1 MQKQILSKEEMQ
13 GPILEGF
20 SKMAAIVAQT
30 LGPGGLPILIQRD
43 GQKPNGDPLG
53 PMITKDGVTVAKE
66 CSSPDPAVDVV
77 LQAIKD
83 ICDKT
88 NKMVGDGTTTSIVLG
103 HAILK
108 EALEFINQSHSNPQT
123 IRNEL
128 EASLKD
134 ICARLDQMSIPCTSM
149 DMVEHVAT
157 ISANGDKSIGSLVR
171 KAYESVGAE
180 GVITVDEGSGKEHTI
195 QIVSGYQFQK
205 GAEAQERFFNNE
217 TNTRYESENTHV
229 IIYDGKL
236 QEPKEVSDI
245 LNLIYKNNSGN
256 MPPVLFIANDFD
268 PFVTQ
273 MMLMSRAEAALK
285 VCAVKGPHAT
295 TVRTQFYEDMTTYL
309 GGYKFGNG
317 NRSLA
322 NCEYEDIGIAGK
334 VVIDKYTTTLYDGQG
349 TEEAVFARI
358 DQLKAQKLIAE
369 SPYDASII
377 ADRISYLGEGIAK
390 IGVGGL
396 TDLEIKEAYHRIEDA
411 VNASKVAIED
421 GIVPGG
427 GVTLMN
433 IAFELEGKTSGELI
447 LKKAL
452 QAPMLQ
458 IAKNLGRKPEDALL
472 TYIEHINGYEGLTF
486 DGVSG
491 QIVAAIE
498 AGIVDP
504 TKVTKSALSTAVSIA
519 ALMSTTGGAIIFV
532 KDSK

>member
-1 MQKQILSKEEMQ
+1 MQKQILNKQDMQ

-30 LGPGGLPILIQRD
+30 LGPGGLPILIQRE
-43 GQKPNGDPLG
+43 GQKPNGEPLG

-66 CSSPDPAVDVV
+66 CSDPDPRVDVV

-83 ICDKT
+83 ICEKT
-88 NKMVGDGTTTSIVLG
+88 NKMVGDGTTSSLVLG
-103 HAILK
+103 NAILIEAQELINK
-108 EALEFINQSHSNPQT
+108 EHSNPQT

-134 ICARLDQMSIPCTSM
+134 ICAKLDELSIPCNNM

-180 GVITVDEGSGKEHTI
+180 GVITVDTGSGKEHTI

-217 TNTRYESENTHV
+217 TNTRFEAENTHI
-229 IIYDGKL
+229 IIYDGRL

-245 LNLIYKNNSGN
+245 LNEIYKKNEAN
-256 MPPVLFIANDFD
+256 MPPVMFIANEFD
-268 PFVTQ
+268 PLVIQ
-273 MMLMSRAEAALK
+273 MLLITRAQSALRI
-285 VCAVKGPHAT
+285 CAVKGPHAT
-295 TVRTQFYEDMTTYL
+295 TVRTQFYEDMATYL

-317 NRSLA
+317 NRSLG
-322 NCEYEDIGIAGK
+322 NFEYEDIGIAGK
-334 VVIDKYTTTLYDGQG
+334 VVVDKYTTTLYDGQG
-349 TEEAVFARI
+349 TEEAVLARI
-358 DQLKAQKLIAE
+358 DQLKAQKPMAE
-369 SPYDASII
+369 SAYDESII

-396 TDLEIKEAYHRIEDA
+396 TELEIKEAYHRIEDA

-421 GIVPGG
+421 GIIPGG

-433 IAFELEGKTSGELI
+433 IAESLEGKTNGEII

-452 QAPMLQ
+452 QAPMIQ
-458 IAKNLGRKPEDALL
+458 ISLNLGRTKEQTLKMYND
-472 TYIEHINGYEGLTF
+472 HIKGHSELTF

-491 QIVAAIE
+491 QIVPALKE
-498 AGIVDP
+498 GIIDP
-504 TKVTKSALSTAVSIA
+504 VKVTKSALAAAVSIS
-519 ALMSTTGGAIIFV
+519 ALLCTTGGAIIFV
-532 KDSK
+532 KS